1 MKRSKIVGLCLLAII
16 AAIALYLY
24 VGSAVPVGQPELAR
38 LDALNFGELRDVF
51 NEAKSSVRV
60 VALLSP
66 T

>member
-1 MKRSKIVGLCLLAII
+1 MKRSKLVGLSLLVIL

-24 VGSAVPVGQPELAR
+24 VGSAVPTGQPALAR
-38 LDALNFGELRDVF
+38 LDGTNFGELRSGF